1 LTAPAQTS
9 AEASPRRIGGWPLAL
24 RVTAVSAPPLL
35 LGLWLAIPALHP
47 PPFVVQGP
55 AAAQQACVGRWC
67 AEVVAVAGRPLAC
80 RADLIGLPE
89 DCRLRGPGPR
99 GLPSMALAGLTEPLQ
114 ARAVALPS
122 ALSLLGLA
130 PTEAVL
136 LELRRGE
143 ELLFR
148 RSLRGHAMAALY
160 GSWMFHAIYW
170 PIAGL
175 LLWRWPRSGLAQ
187 RLWARLPWTERAR

>member
-1 LTAPAQTS
+1 MSTADDAS
-9 AEASPRRIGGWPLAL
+9 AHAAPRGIGGWPLAL
-24 RVTAVSAPPLL
+24 RVAAVSAPPVLL
-35 LGLWLAIPALHP
+35 WLWLAIPALHP
-47 PPFVVQGP
+47 SPYMVQGP
-55 AAAQQACVGRWC
+55 ATAQQACVGRWC

-89 DCRLRGPGPR
+89 DCRLRGPERR
-99 GLPSMALAGLTEPLQ
+99 GLPSVALSGLSEPLQ

-148 RSLRGHAMAALY
+148 RSLRDQATAAMY
-160 GSWMFHAIYW
+160 GSWLFHAIYW
-170 PIAGL
+170 PLAGL
-175 LLWRWPRSGLAQ
+175 LLWLWPRSGLAQ
-187 RLWARLPWTERAR
+187 RIWARLSWTERPR